1 MQGDIVKAAK
11 WLGGCMVAA
20 SLILVLGFHPTVTGR
35 VISVTKVQPETATPR
50 VIPSPCDSPALSP
63 VNQSAYGSPQTY
75 PVGLAAVPAAVS
87 GEPNL
92 PTLPKN

>member
-35 VISVTKVQPETATPR
+35 VVSFTKVQPE
-50 VIPSPCDSPALSP
+50 
-63 VNQSAYGSPQTY
+63 
-75 PVGLAAVPAAVS
+75 AVS
-87 GEPNL
+87 PPTAPTPNSACC
-92 PTLPKN
+92 PTLAPSATFVPPVPYPQAQMAPDTPVAVTGPAVSN